1 MKFRIFSVAQIKKMS
16 LLCCLLHVWLCTAH
30 SAAIFP
36 NQFKGDFFEQMVA
49 PTMSIVC
56 STIIKYCFTFVAF
69 PRVTN
74 TLDILNASQILKV
87 RIQSDGVLGMSE
99 YVLLHLNLHFFSEL
113 KQEGELSRHFIW
125 RGTLVTTG

>member
-1 MKFRIFSVAQIKKMS
+1 MVKFRISSVAQIENEES
-16 LLCCLLHVWLCTAH
+16 ALLSSTRMPLHTH
-30 SAAIFP
+30 TAIFP

-74 TLDILNASQILKV
+74 TLYILNASQILKV

-99 YVLLHLNLHFFSEL
+99 YVLLHLNLHFSEL
-113 KQEGELSRHFIW
+113 KQEGRCFKKGTTDATHISR
-125 RGTLVTTG
+125 